1 MLAWIAANPLAL
13 CGAGATVGGAAYYFS
28 GNRYYGDAAIGA
40 LEGCEA
46 GLNVVEIGD
55 LFRGPALRPT
65 ANLPDVPEQEVGLS
79 TRRSLSDLEADGAL
93 TFLGRNS
100 DGTPAYGADGAID
113 GTQVTEVV
121 QELLDDGQTVLVLT
135 GTHGSRDGTLTPER
149 QFTAQDLES
158 FREVGNGRV
167 EVVDVFDA
175 GARCRRSL
183 NFPSLAHWF
192 SSPWVGGFDGSWFL
206 ALCCLRR

>member
-1 MLAWIAANPLAL
+1 M
-13 CGAGATVGGAAYYFS
+13 
-28 GNRYYGDAAIGA
+28 
-40 LEGCEA
+40 
-46 GLNVVEIGD
+46 
-55 LFRGPALRPT
+55 
-65 ANLPDVPEQEVGLS
+65 S

-100 DGTPAYGADGAID
+100 DGTPVYGADGAID

-175 GARCRRSL
+175 GARSGD
-183 NFPSLAHWF
+183 PSANVTSALAGRF
-192 SSPWVGGFDGSWFL
+192 SDATQDAIVL
-206 ALCCLRR
+206 AFCNSEFCIDAISGAGITRE